1 MTITTTKSL
10 GTYTD
15 QLSALYANYAGTPI
29 NVSFRDLVGPLPA
42 DELTHSAFPYPAR
55 LLRQIP
61 RLLLD
66 SDQIMDDID
75 LVVDPFCG
83 SGTVL
88 VEAQRIGIESYG
100 IEQNP
105 IGVLASRVKTTAI
118 DTAQFRT
125 ACSEI
130 LAHAK
135 RTRRRVEPSSFVKR
149 WYTPE
154 AYSALCRLTHASAG
168 HEGAIADAVALTIAL
183 TAKRVADTDKRIHV
197 PVRPKTPS
205 PRRADDVW
213 ATWERE
219 ASKLC
224 KKLSRIDNMATPAR
238 VVLGDTRDS
247 SSWAGT
253 QGRRALV
260 LTSPPYG
267 AAQKYIRSSSLE
279 LGWLGFAA
287 DRGTVALEHNSIG
300 REHLSPDDRKL
311 DARTRGLHSMDT
323 AVLQAFSVSPT
334 RGAIYAAYFA
344 DMDRA
349 IRQMERHAA
358 RVIFIAGT
366 NTVGGHVIETHE
378 ILAEMMSRRGFKRT
392 LTLRDE
398 IRGRLLLTKRR
409 STAAPSH
416 AEYIEVFERE
426 D

>member
-1 MTITTTKSL
+1 MTITAAESL

-15 QLSALYANYAGTPI
+15 QLSALYADYTGAPI

-42 DELTHSAFPYPAR
+42 DELTHSVFPYPAR

-66 SDQIMDDID
+66 SDQIMDGID

-105 IGVLASRVKTTAI
+105 IGALASRVKTTAI

-130 LAHAK
+130 LARAK
-135 RTRRRVEPSSFVKR
+135 RTRRRVEPSSYVKR

-154 AYSALCRLTHASAG
+154 AYSALCRLTHASTG

-197 PVRPKTPS
+197 PVRPKTSS

-213 ATWERE
+213 EAWERE

-224 KKLSRIDNMATPAR
+224 KKLSRIDNMTTPAR
-238 VVLGDTRDS
+238 VILGDTRDT
-247 SSWAGT
+247 SSWAGAR
-253 QGRRALV
+253 GRRALV

-300 REHLSPDDRKL
+300 REHLGPDDYKRDARRSAHHSL
-311 DARTRGLHSMDT
+311 DA
-323 AVLQAFSVSPT
+323 AVRQAFAVSPA

-349 IRQMERHAA
+349 IRQMGHHAA

-366 NTVGGHVIETHE
+366 NTVGGQVIETHE
-378 ILAEMMSRRGFKRT
+378 ILAEMMSRRGFRRT
-392 LTLRDE
+392 LSLKDE

-409 STAAPSH
+409 STAIPSH